1 MTDAAL
7 RSDGGSPFRFP
18 RRTRVSER
26 GGLDRFAHR
35 LAGGPDR
42 ARTDVPPRPV
52 PWPSPPS
59 VGTAAS
65 RMVAPSS
72 TTPAVV
78 VHPRI
83 TTAGPLEIAVETAP
97 PITLG
102 DRPRPTPPAPPR
114 RVGFGVVA
122 AMLTHLL
129 GLAVLLA
136 APAIESSGGGVEAEI
151 QEISLVFTEASLDTI
166 AGAPAAAT
174 AADEPPPADPLPL
187 VEPVAAEAPTAPPPE
202 APVPIETAAAEIA
215 PPPLETPALLAT
227 PLPAETT
234 APPPPAETVA
244 PQPPV
249 EPPPPA
255 PRPIS
260 TPTSAPPRPASRP
273 TVRPDS
279 RPAPAPRKAERK
291 SAEKPR
297 AAAAAAAPGNAARDA
312 VSGARSAGEAPGA
325 GAGAQADWRA
335 AVLAALARAKRY
347 PDDARDRGLSGRAV
361 VSFTVSRDGSV
372 GAIALA
378 ASSGVPA
385 LDAATLAMPR
395 RAAFP
400 PMPPGGPDI
409 RTFTAGVRYD
419 LH

>member
-1 MTDAAL
+1 MTDTAL
-7 RSDGGSPFRFP
+7 RSDDASLFRFP
-18 RRTRVSER
+18 RRTRASER
-26 GGLDRFAHR
+26 GGLDRLAHR

-42 ARTDVPPRPV
+42 ARSDAPPRPV
-52 PWPSPPS
+52 PWPLPPS
-59 VGTAAS
+59 VGAAPS

-72 TTPAVV
+72 TIPAVV
-78 VHPRI
+78 VLPRA
-83 TTAGPLEIAVETAP
+83 TAAGPLGDSVDTAP
-97 PITLG
+97 PLSPV
-102 DRPRPTPPAPPR
+102 DAMRPTPPAPPR
-114 RVGFGVVA
+114 HGRLGVVA
-122 AMLTHLL
+122 ATFAHLF
-129 GLAVLLA
+129 GLAVLLM
-136 APAIESSGGGVEAEI
+136 APESEPPGGGAETEI

-166 AGAPAAAT
+166 AGARAAAT
-174 AADEPPPADPLPL
+174 PPADPLPADPL
-187 VEPVAAEAPTAPPPE
+187 PLAEPVAAETPVAPPPE
-202 APVPIETAAAEIA
+202 PAPTETAPAAEIA
-215 PPPLETPALLAT
+215 PLPEPTEAPALLAT
-227 PLPAETT
+227 TQPAETT
-234 APPPPAETVA
+234 APPPPAETTV
-244 PQPPV
+244 PSPPA
-249 EPPPPA
+249 EPMPPA
-255 PRPIS
+255 PLPV
-260 TPTSAPPRPASRP
+260 PSATATAPRP
-273 TVRPDS
+273 TVRPDP

-291 SAEKPR
+291 PVEKPR
-297 AAAAAAAPGNAARDA
+297 PAAAVAAPGNAARDA